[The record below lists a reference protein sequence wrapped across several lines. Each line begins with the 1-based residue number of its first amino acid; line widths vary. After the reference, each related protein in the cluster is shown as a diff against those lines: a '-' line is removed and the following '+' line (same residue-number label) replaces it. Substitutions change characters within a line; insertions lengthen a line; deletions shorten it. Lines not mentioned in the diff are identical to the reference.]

1 MLQPPKGFRDF
12 RAKKSKYLVIKA
24 YSGEEVVHSSVLCD
38 LLSSAYS
45 FAQFLALLSRLLI
58 FESP

>member
-1 MLQPPKGFRDF
+1 MLQPRKGFRDF

-24 YSGEEVVHSSVLCD
+24 YSGEVVHSSVLCD

-58 FESP
+58 LKSP